1 MSFRERVLTDKTE
14 DLYVIVRDATQ
25 GIEARTREHYASE
38 LARALG
44 WAEPKHESKAKAEGV
59 QNGH

>member
-1 MSFRERVLTDKTE
+1 M
-14 DLYVIVRDATQ
+14 RDATQ
-25 GIEARTREHYASE
+25 GIEARTREHYANE

-44 WAEPKHESKAKAEGV
+44 WAEPQHEKKPEGV